1 MPSPIKE
8 QATLT
13 YEVKGL
19 LEVLLEVLVSGV

>member
-1 MPSPIKE
+1 MAAPIEE

-19 LEVLLEVLVSGV
+19 LEVLLKVLVAGV